1 MFKAMCSA
9 WRCQGQKHIRQHVAD
24 HIMAA
29 ATAANDED
37 LKIALPPQRFVGAVE
52 FAESIL
58 HMIRAIFAQLGHT
71 LNEYSRHAAMQFN
84 CLGDGIF

>member
-9 WRCQGQKHIRQHVAD
+9 WRCQGQKHITQHVVD

-29 ATAANDED
+29 ATAANDEV
-37 LKIALPPQRFVGAVE
+37 LKIALPPQRFVGAVD

-58 HMIRAIFAQLGHT
+58 HMIRAIFAQLGHA
-71 LNEYSRHAAMQFN
+71 LNEYSGPAMQFN